1 MYLNEFEFVRRSFIE
16 TNEFTKKWN
25 ELGFDDDYLGL
36 LQEMIM
42 RNPSIGKVIKG
53 TGGIRKMRFQLPNKT
68 GKRTG
73 ARVCYIDYE
82 ETKTTILLTVYVK
95 KNKSDLTNKE
105 VKNLRILEQYL
116 KQKYGEKNE

>member
-42 RNPSIGKVIKG
+42 RNPSIGRVIKG
-53 TGGIRKMRFQLPNKT
+53 TGG
-68 GKRTG
+68 
-73 ARVCYIDYE
+73 Y
-82 ETKTTILLTVYVK
+82 
-95 KNKSDLTNKE
+95 
-105 VKNLRILEQYL
+105 
-116 KQKYGEKNE
+116 